1 MSEKISE
8 SGMPVDEIERAIYAA
23 AFVAAMMKDFGRYGD
38 KPTEEQWGYASEAR
52 RIAINAVAWHR
63 LLAKPSS

>member
-1 MSEKISE
+1 VSEKISE
-8 SGMPVDEIERAIYAA
+8 SDMPVDEIERAIYAA
-23 AFVAAMMKDFGRYGD
+23 AFVTAMKDFGRYGD